1 MRPDD
6 SNIPDYIV
14 KEKLFNENI
23 NGKYNVVG
31 VFDDRLQVARLWSKK
46 GLPLLRVGDPDL
58 DF

>member
-46 GLPLLRVGDPDL
+46 GLPLLKVGDPDL